1 MNQELRKITSWLST
15 NKLSLNVKK
24 THFMIFKTKR
34 RKLNQTLSI
43 EINNQKI
50 DKVKCTK
57 FLDLYIHDELS
68 WKYHIDQIT
77 TKISKMTGIMARAR
91 DCWSIQTLKT
101 IYNTMVSVFNL
112 L

>member
-34 RKLNQTLSI
+34 KKLNQTLSI

-50 DKVKCTK
+50 DKEKCTK
-57 FLDLYIHDELS
+57 FWVNIC
-68 WKYHIDQIT
+68 K
-77 TKISKMTGIMARAR
+77 
-91 DCWSIQTLKT
+91 
-101 IYNTMVSVFNL
+101 
-112 L
+112 